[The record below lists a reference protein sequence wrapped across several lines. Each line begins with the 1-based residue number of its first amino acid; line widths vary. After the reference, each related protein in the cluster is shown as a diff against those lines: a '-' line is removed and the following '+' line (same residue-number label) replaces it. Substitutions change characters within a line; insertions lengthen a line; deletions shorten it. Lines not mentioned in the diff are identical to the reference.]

1 MENSSVYQILLV
13 ISILLM
19 LILLFLIDQKK
30 KKKQIHYAVM
40 AIVISLLIWNISVLC
55 HITFT
60 GTQWLLAVCERMYF
74 IGIIFVSLSILFT
87 GLIFAKTRIK
97 FSWKYALLFV
107 VPVIS
112 LVVLFTNPYHHFFY
126 TTFNLIPSRQDYGF
140 YFAVHT
146 IYCYLCIGI
155 GLFYLLYFSV
165 KNFGFFSRQALVIFS
180 GIFISLIVDSF
191 STFSIFDWSAAIE
204 NIVFAVAVIF
214 FIVAIVKLDFL
225 KVIPIALQRVVDL
238 ISDGYVV
245 FNEDYEIIDFNKAFA
260 EACAGVARKTGIIE
274 ILKKGCKNFDEEQ
287 FIHSVNKAVREQV
300 KVSIEMQRLADN
312 SMNYYLAEI
321 TPIIVKD
328 NHIATIM
335 LIKNITEHKKN
346 LEEVIRL
353 NKELQSLATRDW
365 LTQAYNRYF
374 FDERLQQEIDRVNK
388 LQTYG
393 PATFKA
399 VNNFGLIMFDIDF
412 FKTYNDLNGHQAG
425 DELLQ
430 TIVNVVK
437 EILFP
442 TDILCRYGGE
452 EFAVICCQTSAEG
465 IEIAAEKIRKTVEE
479 YAFKYQSAQPNGNL
493 TVSVGAA
500 HCSAVCLKKDDLIK
514 IADKNLYLAKNTG
527 KNKVVFISTMGAKIH
542 SPQ

>member
-1 MENSSVYQILLV
+1 MENLSVYQFLLV
-13 ISILLM
+13 LSILLM
-19 LILLFLIDQKK
+19 LILLFLIAQKK
-30 KKKQIHYAVM
+30 KKKQIHCAVM
-40 AIVISLLIWNISVLC
+40 AMVISLLIWNISVLC

-60 GTQWLLAVCERMYF
+60 RTQWLLAVCERIYF

-87 GLIFAKTRIK
+87 GLIFAQTRIK
-97 FSWKYALLFV
+97 FSWKHALLFI

-126 TTFNLIPSRQDYGF
+126 TTFALIPSQQDYGF
-140 YFAVHT
+140 YFVVHT
-146 IYCYLCIGI
+146 IYCYFCIGI

-165 KNFGFFSRQALVIFS
+165 KNFGFFSRQALVIFFA
-180 GIFISLIVDSF
+180 IFISLIVDSF

-214 FIVAIVKLDFL
+214 FIIAIVKLDFL
-225 KVIPIALQRVVDL
+225 NVIPIALQRVVDI

-245 FNEDYEIIDFNKAFA
+245 FNEDYEIIDFNKTFA
-260 EACAGVARKTGIIE
+260 EACTGVARKTGIIAV
-274 ILKKGCKNFDEEQ
+274 LKKGCKNFDEEQ
-287 FIHSVNKAVREQV
+287 FIHSVNKAVREQA

-312 SMNYYLAEI
+312 GTNYYLAEI
-321 TPIIVKD
+321 TPIIVED

-353 NKELQSLATRDW
+353 NKELQSLATKDW

-388 LQTYG
+388 MQTYG
-393 PATFKA
+393 PETFKA

-437 EILFP
+437 EILFS

-465 IEIAAEKIRKTVEE
+465 VGITAEKIRKTVEE
-479 YAFKYQSAQPNGNL
+479 YEFKYQGTQPNGNL
-493 TVSVGAA
+493 TVSIGAA
-500 HCSAVCLKKDDLIK
+500 YCSAACLKKDELIK

-527 KNKVVFISTMGAKIH
+527 KNKVVFISTMGAK
-542 SPQ
+542 Q